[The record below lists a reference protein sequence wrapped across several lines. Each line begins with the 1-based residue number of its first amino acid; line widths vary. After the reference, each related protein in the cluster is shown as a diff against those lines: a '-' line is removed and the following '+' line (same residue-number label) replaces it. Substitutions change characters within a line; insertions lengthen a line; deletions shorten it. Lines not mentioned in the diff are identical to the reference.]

1 MAASS
6 LASIG
11 WPVLDRIRIGDT
23 FAISPHGLGI
33 AIGFLIGA
41 VVLSR
46 LAPSR
51 GIAPDHVST
60 MIFWALV
67 GAVVGARL
75 FYVIAHFSEFAN
87 LGQML
92 AVWRG
97 GISLLGGIAGAVL
110 VNVPLMRRYGYRFFQ
125 VMDPAVIAL
134 SLGIAIGRIGDLIIG
149 DHLGKPTSWLLAWS
163 YHGGTL
169 APPYVCRSGRC
180 VADLLNGSQQ
190 IVFTRAAATLYGS
203 TGRVL
208 ERGVGVHQTALYDLV
223 SATLLFLVLW
233 RMNKRP
239 RREGVLTLTFGIWYG
254 STRFITDFLRID
266 KRFFGLTGSQWTAVT
281 VAVLSV
287 AILVW
292 WALRAPRDRA
302 GPGTAVPAEG
312 DSSNRSDDS
321 AESSGDDTAATSRT
335 DPSSDTTATSG
346 GEP

>member
-1 MAASS
+1 MDAST

-11 WPVLDRIRIGDT
+11 WPVLDRIRLGDA

-41 VVLSR
+41 VVLTR

-51 GIAPDHVST
+51 GISPDHIST

-149 DHLGKPTSWLLAWS
+149 DHLGKPTSWLLAWT

-169 APPYVCRSGRC
+169 APPYVCRAGRC

-190 IVFTRAAATLYGS
+190 IVFTRAGATLYGS
-203 TGRVL
+203 TGQVL

-223 SATLLFLVLW
+223 SASLLFLVLW
-233 RMNKRP
+233 RMNTKP

-254 STRFITDFLRID
+254 TTRFITDFLRID

-281 VAVLSV
+281 VAVVSA
-287 AILVW
+287 AILIW
-292 WALRAPRDRA
+292 WAVRARGDRA
-302 GPGTAVPAEG
+302 RPGPGPAEPTERPHSTEG
-312 DSSNRSDDS
+312 ADPRAAETS
-321 AESSGDDTAATSRT
+321 AAEATEATGTTGSGA
-335 DPSSDTTATSG
+335 DPP
-346 GEP
+346 ER